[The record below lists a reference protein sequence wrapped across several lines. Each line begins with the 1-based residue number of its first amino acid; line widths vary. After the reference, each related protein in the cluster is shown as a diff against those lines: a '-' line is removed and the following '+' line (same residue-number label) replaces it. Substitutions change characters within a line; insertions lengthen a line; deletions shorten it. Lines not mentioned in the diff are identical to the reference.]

1 MKSEAVRAYEQV
13 KQSAAGR
20 IKPAPKRIDRLE
32 PGEAVRQGDLYLIRL
47 AKLPK
52 GAVAIENPS
61 PQLVPGRTRGSRH
74 VITAE
79 TFAACVLHAPA
90 RATEPALR
98 SASGGREAEFDGP
111 VIDAVAPFEVSHP
124 EHGHFILPPGV
135 YAVRY
140 QRRYGPTTRRV
151 KD

>member
-1 MKSEAVRAYEQV
+1 MNIEAVRAYEQI
-13 KQSAAGR
+13 KDSAAGR
-20 IKPAPKRIDRLE
+20 VKPAPKVIDRME

-52 GAVAIENPS
+52 GLARMEDPS

-74 VITAE
+74 VITPD
-79 TFAACVLHAPA
+79 TFPACVLYAPA
-90 RATEPALR
+90 RPT
-98 SASGGREAEFDGP
+98 EFDGP
-111 VIDAVAPFEVSHP
+111 VIDAVAAFEVSHP
-124 EHGHFILPPGV
+124 EHGHFILPAGV

-151 KD
+151 RD